1 MAFSA
6 SSPDCCND
14 RSGTVEALR
23 PDRSLTRAAVY
34 ALLCFAILLFL
45 LQTVPY
51 LSYRW
56 VTDESWYTG
65 PAYSI
70 AHGDGFKD
78 PAIGPN
84 DLENHFDARPPGTAI
99 VIAAGLRLF
108 GTGQIPARMG
118 SILAGLAIVVLTYR
132 LGRDVIGEKGALIST
147 FLVATDNL
155 IVLTSRTAR
164 PEALTTM
171 AILASLL
178 AMKQYARKGPI
189 VWALLSGLLIAMG
202 TMFHITLAGCIVS
215 FGILA
220 VVIDRRRG
228 GFPLR
233 GAIVYGIGYILW
245 LLPFA
250 AWILTAPL

>member
-45 LQTVPY
+45 LQTLPY

-171 AILASLL
+171 AILASLRNAQGRFFSL
-178 AMKQYARKGPI
+178 SPGWAIPTAAARAA
-189 VWALLSGLLIAMG
+189 VY
-202 TMFHITLAGCIVS
+202 TLM
-215 FGILA
+215 ILA
-220 VVIDRRRG
+220 I
-228 GFPLR
+228 
-233 GAIVYGIGYILW
+233 IVFDSEAKAFVY
-245 LLPFA
+245 FQF
-250 AWILTAPL
+250 